1 MAQNRTA
8 GPREPRQHAI
18 SGFETTRNWRGEV
31 ASLGWPTMQL
41 LSMIACRIFRQP
53 LAFLCIA
60 CLLSL
65 SAGLQALAGDEPP
78 APVAAP
84 AGTPP
89 AAEAPAAA
97 SPSAEAP
104 ASDKKPDGGFNVEIP
119 QAPNPRNPVPI
130 GYIRE
135 VGDQPR
141 PASRVDVEPSDAGI
155 SGAKMANDE
164 NNAGGQFT
172 GELYSLDVSTAT
184 SADKAVEALQK
195 FYDAGHHF
203 MIVDASADTLL
214 KLSDFAKDKDI
225 LLFNIRA
232 TDVSLRQEDCR
243 ANIMHV
249 APDRFMLADALAQY
263 LVVQKW
269 TNWLLVRG
277 STPGDLAY
285 ADAIKRAAGRFGA
298 TIVDDREYKDT
309 SGGRRDDVGTIPP
322 GKQASA
328 DAAFAAV
335 PDYQIIIVADE
346 DQLFGPYMPY
356 RGGADPRP
364 VAGTTGLT
372 ATTWSPGHEKWGA
385 TQANNHF
392 QKDYK
397 RLMLPI
403 DYQAYVAA
411 RTIGEA
417 VTRNSGADFATVAA
431 FIHGPE
437 LQLAPFKGI
446 KQQYRPWDGQF
457 RQPILIATDKV
468 PVSMSPQRGF
478 PHASEIEMDTLGIDQ
493 PESQCKM

>member
-1 MAQNRTA
+1 
-8 GPREPRQHAI
+8 
-18 SGFETTRNWRGEV
+18 
-31 ASLGWPTMQL
+31 MQP
-41 LSMIACRIFRQP
+41 LSIICCRIFRQS
-53 LAFLCIA
+53 LA
-60 CLLSL
+60 CLCT
-65 SAGLQALAGDEPP
+65 AGLVSLLASVMFTSPQALAGDEPP
-78 APVAAP
+78 APAAAP
-84 AGTPP
+84 AASPP
-89 AAEAPAAA
+89 AGEAPAPDAKR
-97 SPSAEAP
+97 S
-104 ASDKKPDGGFNVEIP
+104 DGGFTAELP
-119 QAPNPRNPVPI
+119 QSPPPRHPVPI

-141 PASRVDVEPSDAGI
+141 PASRVDVEPTDAGVA
-155 SGAKMANDE
+155 GAKMANDE

-172 GELYSLDVSTAT
+172 GELYSLDVSAVTTAE
-184 SADKAVEALQK
+184 KAVEAVQK
-195 FYDAGHHF
+195 LYDSGHHF
-203 MIVDASADTLL
+203 IIVDASADTLL

-225 LLFNIRA
+225 LLLNIRA
-232 TDVSLRQEDCR
+232 EDVSLRQENCR
-243 ANIMHV
+243 ANVMHV
-249 APDRFMLADALAQY
+249 VPDRYMLADALAQY

-269 TNWLLVRG
+269 TNWLLVHG

-322 GKQASA
+322 GKQASV
-328 DAAFAAV
+328 DEAFAAV

-356 RGGADPRP
+356 RGGADARP

-417 VTRNSGADFATVAA
+417 VTRNSGADFATIAA

-478 PHASEIEMDTLGIDQ
+478 PHASHAEIEMDTLGIDQ
-493 PESQCKM
+493 PESRCKM

>member
-1 MAQNRTA
+1 MML
-8 GPREPRQHAI
+8 
-18 SGFETTRNWRGEV
+18 
-31 ASLGWPTMQL
+31 ASP
-41 LSMIACRIFRQP
+41 P
-53 LAFLCIA
+53 AF
-60 CLLSL
+60 
-65 SAGLQALAGDEPP
+65 AGD
-78 APVAAP
+78 
-84 AGTPP
+84 
-89 AAEAPAAA
+89 EAPAAA
-97 SPSAEAP
+97 APGSPPPATAP
-104 ASDKKPDGGFNVEIP
+104 ASEQKPGGFSIELP
-119 QAPNPRNPVPI
+119 QSPNPVPI

-135 VGDQPR
+135 VTDQPR
-141 PASRVDVEPSDAGI
+141 PASRMDVEPSDAGI
-155 SGAKMANDE
+155 AGAKMANDE

-172 GELYSLDVSTAT
+172 GELYSLDVSTVA
-184 SADKAVEALQK
+184 SAEQAVAAAQK
-195 FYDAGHHF
+195 FFDGGHHF

-214 KLSDFAKDKDI
+214 KLSDWAKGKDV
-225 LLFNIRA
+225 LFFNIRSA
-232 TDVSLRQEDCR
+232 DVSLRQENCR

-249 APDRFMLADALAQY
+249 VPDRYMLADALAQY

-277 STPGDLAY
+277 STPDDVAY

-298 TIVDDREYKDT
+298 TIVDDREYKDN
-309 SGGRRDDVGTIPP
+309 SGGRRDDVGTIPS

-328 DAAFAAV
+328 DSAFAGS
-335 PDYQIIIVADE
+335 DYQIIIVADE

-356 RGGADPRP
+356 RGGADARP

-417 VTRNSGADFATVAA
+417 VTRNHGADFATVAA

-446 KQQYRPWDGQF
+446 KQQYRSWDGQF

-478 PHASEIEMDTLGIDQ
+478 PHPSHAEIEMDTLGIDE
-493 PESQCKM
+493 PDSHCKM